1 MKRHFLIVVSLS
13 FLGLGGFFFLQDQ
26 GPSRNAFPVLGT
38 LEPFILRDQAA
49 NRITEENF
57 RGKISVVDFIFTRC
71 PGICPLLTQRMAEL
85 EARSRHL
92 GNQIQFIS
100 ISVDPEYDM
109 PVRLKEYI
117 QKQSL
122 NSDRW
127 LFLTGPLDSI
137 EKVVVGSFKSLMG
150 KRNVASETA
159 DEPDLMQITHGEHFI
174 LVDRK
179 GQLRFFHKAQ
189 SAEDLEAIYQALN
202 SLL

>member
-71 PGICPLLTQRMAEL
+71 PGICPLLTQRMSEL
-85 EARSRHL
+85 ESRCRHW
-92 GNQIQFIS
+92 NEDVQFVS
-100 ISVDPEYDM
+100 ISVDPEYDI
-109 PVRLKEYI
+109 PVRLKDFM

-122 NSDRW
+122 SSQRW

-150 KRNVASETA
+150 KRNVASEIEG
-159 DEPDLMQITHGEHFI
+159 EPDLMQITHGEHFI
-174 LVDRK
+174 LVDQK

-189 SAEDLEAIYQALN
+189 SPEDLDVIYQAIS